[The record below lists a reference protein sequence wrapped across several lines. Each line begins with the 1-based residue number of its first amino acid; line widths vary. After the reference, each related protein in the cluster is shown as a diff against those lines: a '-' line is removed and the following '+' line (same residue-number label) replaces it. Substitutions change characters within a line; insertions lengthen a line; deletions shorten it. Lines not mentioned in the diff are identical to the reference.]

1 MKFSIKDFS
10 SKCNQIRMQLK
21 ISLME
26 IFIFCAVELLT
37 LSEIQKHIQEN
48 QGILI
53 IKGMLT

>member
-26 IFIFCAVELLT
+26 IFIFFAVELLT
-37 LSEIQKHIQEN
+37 LSESQKHIQEN

-53 IKGMLT
+53 IKGILT